1 MLSKHIIGGKAY
13 TSIRPFTTIFSGIEK
28 CGKTIA
34 LTHILSNAVRMKDK
48 KNMTPLLERHE
59 CKECLSCY
67 ELMILGTY
75 PFDHLTWLL
84 STKTESAVMCLLSY
98 FARLCKNR
106 NICSGNYFDLLEFV
120 PVPAT
125 SEGIIVSDPEVSQ
138 QVKLLYTELE
148 KKWKDLKNEK
158 SMQKVMPTGVCLLNL
173 FDLGPS
179 KAARDFS
186 PFLNKYCKQ
195 SLNITCFNRE
205 RDAEALKKELA
216 SETDHDYYQSLTHQ
230 LIKPL
235 TGCVCKEQISTLAAI
250 STDPS
255 IHCTYEE
262 SKQMID
268 DLKEEIQKRVG
279 IEKLQ
284 LLSVSKEMV
293 GEVKSQLEKEVF
305 EASSCDEIL
314 LKFVLLLQQMK
325 HKCKS
330 FWMTRSEIES
340 LSRPYEFQN
349 GDLERFLRFFSSFGS
364 IFYTHDIPSLR
375 ECVIVDIVEF
385 VKRIHILYNTNDEAA
400 RYGLFRY
407 RQEEDWRVLFDFL
420 TTLKI
425 AVEVKSSQ
433 ILTNHTAPTL
443 SLGTAT
449 TYYYIPSAR
458 RASGSTPD
466 SASSAAAVP
475 SKASSHNNA
484 IEFVNPDEYTMENL
498 QVLLCRH
505 LLQSTSCLLIPT
517 ETTNTTLIRFCEAS
531 WEELEMEFVDI
542 KLIDAGNKITMS
554 TSTKEE
560 NVEKI
565 CKRIISTCPF
575 LCRQISGDSQTNK
588 RRLSFPSQKLSGFLD
603 DKEQELIDLPLQ
615 KMIAIA
621 KELDRHADGNLS
633 RLASKFELSQSW
645 LEHQDSTMSGWEVV
659 LCMMDQYKKKVSR
672 TKFLHILKELNI
684 VIS

>member
-1 MLSKHIIGGKAY
+1 MTKPQNL
-13 TSIRPFTTIFSGIEK
+13 
-28 CGKTIA
+28 
-34 LTHILSNAVRMKDK
+34 
-48 KNMTPLLERHE
+48 TPLLQPHE
-59 CKECLSCY
+59 HKEYLSCY

-106 NICSGNYFDLLEFV
+106 NIGSGNYFDLLEFV

-125 SEGIIVSDPEVSQ
+125 SEGIMIYDPEVNQ
-138 QVKLLYTELE
+138 QIKLLYTELE

-235 TGCVCKEQISTLAAI
+235 TGCVCKEQTVALAAI

-255 IHCTYEE
+255 IQCTNEE
-262 SKQMID
+262 SRQMID
-268 DLKEEIQKRVG
+268 GWKEEIQKRVG

-284 LLSVSKEMV
+284 LLLVSKEMV
-293 GEVKSQLEKEVF
+293 GEVKSQLEKEVIK
-305 EASSCDEIL
+305 ASSDEIP
-314 LKFVLLLQQMK
+314 LKFILLLQQMK

-340 LSRPYEFQN
+340 LSKPYEFQN

-375 ECVIVDIVEF
+375 EYVIVDIVEF
-385 VKRIHILYNTNDEAA
+385 VKCIHILYNTNDEAA

-433 ILTNHTAPTL
+433 ILTKPTAPTL

-449 TYYYIPSAR
+449 TYYYIPSGR

-466 SASSAAAVP
+466 LASSAAVP
-475 SKASSHNNA
+475 SKASPHNNA
-484 IEFVNPDEYTMENL
+484 IEFVNTDDYTMENL

-505 LLQSTSCLLIPT
+505 LLLSTSCLLIPT

-554 TSTKEE
+554 TNIKEE

-565 CKRIISTCPF
+565 CKRIVSTCPF
-575 LCRQISGDSQTNK
+575 LSRQISGHSQTNK
-588 RRLSFPSQKLSGFLD
+588 RRLSFPTQKLSGFLEN
-603 DKEQELIDLPLQ
+603 KEQELKDIPLQ

-621 KELDRHADGNLS
+621 KELDKHAEGKLS

-659 LCMMDQYKKKVSR
+659 LCMMDQYKKRVSQ
-672 TKFLHILKELNI
+672 TEFLHILKELNI

>member
-13 TSIRPFTTIFSGIEK
+13 TSIRPFTTMFSGIEK
-28 CGKTIA
+28 CGKTTA
-34 LTHILSNAVRMKDK
+34 LTHILSNAVLMKDK

-59 CKECLSCY
+59 CKECFSCY
-67 ELMILGTY
+67 ELMILGTF

-106 NICSGNYFDLLEFV
+106 NIGSGNYFDLLEFV

-195 SLNITCFNRE
+195 SLNITCFSRE

-235 TGCVCKEQISTLAAI
+235 TGCVCKEQTVALAAI

-255 IHCTYEE
+255 IQYTSEE
-262 SKQMID
+262 SRQMID
-268 DLKEEIQKRVG
+268 GLKEKMQKKLG

-284 LLSVSKEMV
+284 LLSVR
-293 GEVKSQLEKEVF
+293 EVRSQLEKEVIK
-305 EASSCDEIL
+305 ASSDEIP
-314 LKFVLLLQQMK
+314 LKFIILLQQMK

-364 IFYTHDIPSLR
+364 IFYTHDIPRLR
-375 ECVIVDIVEF
+375 EYVIVDIVAF
-385 VKRIHILYNTNDEAA
+385 VKRIHMLYNTNDEAA

-433 ILTNHTAPTL
+433 ILTNPTAPTL

-449 TYYYIPSAR
+449 TYFYIPSAR

-466 SASSAAAVP
+466 LASSAAVP

-484 IEFVNPDEYTMENL
+484 FEFVNPDGYTRENL
-498 QVLLCRH
+498 PVLLCRH
-505 LLQSTSCLLIPT
+505 LLLSTSCLLIPT
-517 ETTNTTLIRFCEAS
+517 ETTNTTVIRFCEAS
-531 WEELEMEFVDI
+531 WEELEMEFVDV

-554 TSTKEE
+554 TRIEEE
-560 NVEKI
+560 NAEQI

-575 LCRQISGDSQTNK
+575 LRRQISGHSQTNTEGK
-588 RRLSFPSQKLSGFLD
+588 LSIPSQILSGFLEN
-603 DKEQELIDLPLQ
+603 KEQELTDIPLQ

-621 KELDRHADGNLS
+621 KELDRHADGNLN

-645 LEHQDSTMSGWEVV
+645 VEHQDSTMSGWEVV
-659 LCMMDQYKKKVSR
+659 LCMMDQYKKRVSG
-672 TKFLHILKELNI
+672 TQFHHILKELNI

>member
-1 MLSKHIIGGKAY
+1 MFSQHIMGKKACV
-13 TSIRPFTTIFSGIEK
+13 SLRAFATTVSGIEN
-28 CGKTIA
+28 CGKTTT
-34 LTHILSNAVRMKDK
+34 LTHILSNAVQTKDEM
-48 KNMTPLLERHE
+48 NITPLLQLDEHR
-59 CKECLSCY
+59 ECLSCY
-67 ELMILGTY
+67 KLIILGQY
-75 PFDHLTWLL
+75 PFKNLTWLI
-84 STKTESAVMCLLSY
+84 SPTETESAVMCLLSY
-98 FARLCKNR
+98 FASLCKNR
-106 NICSGNYFDLLEFV
+106 NNGPGNYIDLLEFV

-125 SEGIIVSDPEVSQ
+125 SEGIIVSDPEVNQ
-138 QVKLLYTELE
+138 QVKLLHTKLKE
-148 KKWKDLKNEK
+148 KWDILKQNK
-158 SMQKVMPTGVCLLNL
+158 SMQKVMPTGVCLINL
-173 FDLGPS
+173 FDFGPS

-205 RDAEALKKELA
+205 RDAEALKKELT
-216 SETDHDYYQSLTHQ
+216 SETVHDYYQSLTHQ

-235 TGCVCKEQISTLAAI
+235 TGCVCKEQIVALAAI

-255 IHCTYEE
+255 IQCTNEE
-262 SKQMID
+262 SRQMID
-268 DLKEEIQKRVG
+268 GWKEEIQKRVG

-284 LLSVSKEMV
+284 LLLVSKETI

-305 EASSCDEIL
+305 KVSSSNEIL
-314 LKFVLLLQQMK
+314 LKFILLLQQMK

-375 ECVIVDIVEF
+375 EYVIVDIVKF

-433 ILTNHTAPTL
+433 ILTNPTAPTL

-466 SASSAAAVP
+466 SASSTAVP
-475 SKASSHNNA
+475 SKASSP
-484 IEFVNPDEYTMENL
+484 IELVNQDEYTMENL

-542 KLIDAGNKITMS
+542 KLIDVGNKITMS
-554 TSTKEE
+554 TNTKEE

-565 CKRIISTCPF
+565 CKRIVSTCPF
-575 LCRQISGDSQTNK
+575 LSRQISGHSQTNK
-588 RRLSFPSQKLSGFLD
+588 RRLSFPTQKLSGFLEN
-603 DKEQELIDLPLQ
+603 KEQELKDIPLQ

-621 KELDRHADGNLS
+621 KELDKHAEGKLS

-659 LCMMDQYKKKVSR
+659 LCMMDQYKKRVSR
-672 TKFLHILKELNI
+672 TEFRRTLKELNI